1 MGCRVIMEV
10 NLWPCLRET
19 FYAEAG
25 RPTQNVG
32 STTPQARVLDWI
44 KAGGQKL
51 STVIHFSLLPD

>member
-44 KAGGQKL
+44 KAGGAKAECYH
-51 STVIHFSLLPD
+51 SFLLAS